1 MENEIK
7 DNSKDKLK
15 EPRTYLNYGII
26 IGLILI
32 VLFVVYY
39 VFALYTDKALAWI
52 PTLVFLV
59 LIVAAQINHAKAMKG
74 DITYGNLFAAGFKTA
89 CASIAIYVIFLILFS
104 VFVPSYKDQM
114 MEVSRQA
121 MVKKGLS
128 ADQINAGM
136 AIGRRFFTV
145 SLIGGT
151 IVIELIF
158 GVIASLIG
166 AAIAK
171 KNPQAQN
178 SLV

>member
-7 DNSKDKLK
+7 
-15 EPRTYLNYGII
+15 EPKTYLNYGVIT
-26 IGLILI
+26 GLILI
-32 VLFVVYY
+32 VLFVLYY
-39 VFALYTDKALAWI
+39 VFTLYTNKVLGWI

-59 LIVAAQINHAKAMKG
+59 LIIIAQVNHSKALNG
-74 DITYGNLFAAGFKTA
+74 NITYGNLFAVGFKTA
-89 CASIAIYVIFLILFS
+89 CAAIAIYVVFLILFS

-128 ADQINAGM
+128 NDQINAGM
-136 AIGRRFFTV
+136 AIGKKFFTV

-166 AAIAK
+166 AAIAR
-171 KNPQAQN
+171 KNPQPQN
-178 SLV
+178 SIS